1 MSDHLQSKDTTDSV
15 KRAIVQHMNVRLLVL
30 GLLQQ
35 RPMHGYELKRIAH
48 DNRIES
54 WSGVLA
60 GSIYHALKT
69 MQREKLVTTAR
80 EQKPATR
87 PRVVYSITPSGRR
100 ALKQLVKRALA
111 APVRGFP
118 TDLYGALLHIEA
130 VSPREKADVLA
141 RQIHSLEAEI
151 ADWSGARP
159 KQLRSTAAGS
169 LLFDNAL
176 RHMRMNLDLLK
187 RLQAGKR
194 TLK

>member
-1 MSDHLQSKDTTDSV
+1 
-15 KRAIVQHMNVRLLVL
+15 MNVRLLVL

-48 DNRIES
+48 ENRIES

-80 EQKPATR
+80 ESKPVTR
-87 PRVVYSITPSGRR
+87 PRVVYSITAAGRR
-100 ALKQLVKRALA
+100 ELTQLVKQALA

-118 TDLYGALLHIEA
+118 TDLYGALLHLDA
-130 VSPREKADVLA
+130 VSPRERADALA
-141 RQIHSLEAEI
+141 RQIHQLEAEI
-151 ADWSGARP
+151 ADWSAAR
-159 KQLRSTAAGS
+159 KKLLGDSVEAS

-176 RHMRMNLDLLK
+176 RHMRMNLELLK

-194 TLK
+194 TRK

>member
-1 MSDHLQSKDTTDSV
+1 
-15 KRAIVQHMNVRLLVL
+15 MNVRLLVL

-48 DNRIES
+48 ENRIES

-69 MQREKLVTTAR
+69 LEREKLITTAR
-80 EQKPATR
+80 EQKPSVR
-87 PRVVYSITPSGRR
+87 PRTVYSITASGRR
-100 ALKQLVKRALA
+100 QLKLLVKQALA

-130 VSPREKADVLA
+130 VSPREKDDAIA
-141 RQIHSLEAEI
+141 HQIDSLEAEI
-151 ADWSGARP
+151 AEWSSTRP
-159 KQLRSTAAGS
+159 KQLGSSIEAG

-187 RLQAGKR
+187 RLQTRRPRRA
-194 TLK
+194 LKS

>member
-1 MSDHLQSKDTTDSV
+1 
-15 KRAIVQHMNVRLLVL
+15 MNVRLLVL

-48 DNRIES
+48 ENRIES

-60 GSIYHALKT
+60 RSIYHALKT
-69 MQREKLVTTAR
+69 MQREQLITTTR

-100 ALKQLVKRALA
+100 ALKHLVKQALA

-159 KQLRSTAAGS
+159 KQLGSSAPAS

>member
-1 MSDHLQSKDTTDSV
+1 
-15 KRAIVQHMNVRLLVL
+15 MNVRLLVL

-35 RPMHGYELKRIAH
+35 RPMHGYELKRLAH
-48 DNRIES
+48 ENRIES

-69 MQREKLVTTAR
+69 MQREQLITTAR
-80 EQKPATR
+80 ASKPATR
-87 PRVVYSITPSGRR
+87 PRVVYSITPAGRR
-100 ALKQLVKRALA
+100 ALKQLVKQALA

-118 TDLYGALLHIEA
+118 TDLYGALLHIGS

-151 ADWSGARP
+151 ADWSGARN
-159 KQLRSTAAGS
+159 KGSSVEAS

-176 RHMRMNLDLLK
+176 RHMRMNLELLK

>member
-1 MSDHLQSKDTTDSV
+1 
-15 KRAIVQHMNVRLLVL
+15 MNVRLLVL

-48 DNRIES
+48 ENRIES

-69 MQREKLVTTAR
+69 LQRERLITTAR
-80 EQKPATR
+80 EQKPSVR
-87 PRVVYSITPSGRR
+87 PRVVYSITATGRR
-100 ALKQLVKRALA
+100 ELKLLVKQALA

-118 TDLYGALLHIEA
+118 TDLYGALLHIQA
-130 VSPREKADVLA
+130 VSPREKEDAIT
-141 RQIHSLEAEI
+141 RQIDSLEAEI
-151 ADWSGARP
+151 AEWSSVRP
-159 KQLRSTAAGS
+159 KQLGDSVEAA

-187 RLQAGKR
+187 RLQAR
-194 TLK
+194 RPRRALK

>member
-1 MSDHLQSKDTTDSV
+1 
-15 KRAIVQHMNVRLLVL
+15 MNVRLLVL

-48 DNRIES
+48 ENRIES

-69 MQREKLVTTAR
+69 LQRERLITTAR
-80 EQKPATR
+80 EQQPSVR
-87 PRVVYSITPSGRR
+87 PRVVYSITATGRR
-100 ALKQLVKRALA
+100 ELKLLVKQALA

-118 TDLYGALLHIEA
+118 TDLYGALLHIQA
-130 VSPREKADVLA
+130 VSPREKEDAIT
-141 RQIHSLEAEI
+141 RQIDSLEAEI
-151 ADWSGARP
+151 AEWSSVRP
-159 KQLRSTAAGS
+159 KQLGDSVEAG

-187 RLQAGKR
+187 RLQAR
-194 TLK
+194 RPRRALK